1 MGKTAEDVVKE
12 FMQYAKVRLSGTSL
26 KNSLKLASILLAMED
41 DAKRSAV
48 SVRNI
53 EIKAKSMEKEKS
65 LSHQTLY
72 NDPILKEMLQWATAE
87 RKPKSDP
94 RLKSDEYYKEKIRQQ
109 KRQIDNLVKKVQT
122 VDHILNE
129 LNDAKI
135 NERRNYILLQR
146 ALDVLKVHGLTGF
159 FNEAVSPD
167 ELAICYSDEFRQ
179 RIAEVKIDGGL
190 VQELEVEIDEQ

>member
-1 MGKTAEDVVKE
+1 MGKTAEEVVKD
-12 FMQYAKVRLSGTSL
+12 FMSDTKVRLAGASL
-26 KNSLKLASILLAMED
+26 KNCLKLAHIIVAMEE
-41 DAKRSAV
+41 DAKLSV
-48 SVRNI
+48 ISVRNI
-53 EIKAKSMEKEKS
+53 EHKAKSMEKDKS
-65 LSHQTLY
+65 LSHGTLY
-72 NDPILKEMLQWATAE
+72 NDPCLKEMLHWATAE
-87 RKPKSDP
+87 RKPKSDS
-94 RLKSDEYYKEKIRQQ
+94 RAKSDDYYREKSRQL
-109 KRQIDNLVKKVQT
+109 KRQVDTLVKKAQT

>member
-129 LNDAKI
+129 LNDAKQ

-146 ALDVLKVHGLTGF
+146 ALDLLKVHGLTGH
-159 FNEAVSPD
+159 FNKAVSPD
-167 ELAICYSDEFRQ
+167 DLAVCYSDEFRQ
-179 RIAEVKIDGGL
+179 RIAEVNTNVGL
-190 VQELEVEIDEQ
+190 VQELDVEIDEQ